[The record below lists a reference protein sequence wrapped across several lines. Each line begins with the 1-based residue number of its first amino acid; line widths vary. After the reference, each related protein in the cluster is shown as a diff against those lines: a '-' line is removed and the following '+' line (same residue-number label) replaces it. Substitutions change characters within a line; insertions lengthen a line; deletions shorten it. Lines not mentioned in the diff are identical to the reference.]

1 VDFSEDMRTKSASLL
16 EPMNALT
23 ADLTRSTL
31 LCAHLHE
38 VEVTGKV
45 SRKNYQFIEMF
56 VYHTVST

>member
-1 VDFSEDMRTKSASLL
+1 
-16 EPMNALT
+16 MNALT